1 MDELKL
7 VAGLSLVVEL
17 HVDERNESFCDIMS
31 HDVYGSG
38 AEG

>member
-17 HVDERNESFCDIMS
+17 HVDERNESFCDMMS
-31 HDVYGSG
+31 LDVHGGG
-38 AEG
+38 AES

>member
-7 VAGLSLVVEL
+7 VVGLSLVVEL
-17 HVDERNESFCDIMS
+17 HVDERNESFCDMMS
-31 HDVYGSG
+31 HDVHKSG